1 METALLY
8 VYRSVSIVLYPTKL
22 SLRFI
27 TSSLHLVVVTLRYT
41 QNIMSGIFDAL
52 RTALKRPE
60 GDRVDQEERDI
71 HSDGDIHQVSP
82 YSYSS
87 LSTSLM
93 VQANIGDVSHHRQA
107 STAPSTPAK
116 VGAFIDDHVGP
127 ASPSALSTAPEP
139 GSPAE
144 DADTS
149 YSSAADISGT
159 TMSTQA
165 EIQMCPQPMPFVYRR
180 RAMTD
185 GQDETLPKAVH
196 FNPHLRQ
203 RSSPANVHIRP
214 DTLELVQPPY
224 EPSAE
229 VINKGPGLTQWRQEQ
244 LDNVKPGKLTGNGTV
259 KVLSSLHG
267 PLSLPYA
274 RNPRYVSP

>member
-1 METALLY
+1 MIEHEAA
-8 VYRSVSIVLYPTKL
+8 PT
-22 SLRFI
+22 
-27 TSSLHLVVVTLRYT
+27 
-41 QNIMSGIFDAL
+41 
-52 RTALKRPE
+52 P
-60 GDRVDQEERDI
+60 
-71 HSDGDIHQVSP
+71 P
-82 YSYSS
+82 
-87 LSTSLM
+87 STT
-93 VQANIGDVSHHRQA
+93 
-107 STAPSTPAK
+107 STAAE
-116 VGAFIDDHVGP
+116 
-127 ASPSALSTAPEP
+127 PE
-139 GSPAE
+139 SPAA

-165 EIQMCPQPMPFVYRR
+165 DIQMCPQPLPFIYRR
-180 RAMTD
+180 RALTE

-224 EPSAE
+224 EASID
-229 VINKGPGLTQWRQEQ
+229 VSTSTSVKGRGLTKWRQDQ
-244 LDNVKPGKLTGNGTV
+244 LANMKPGKLTSNGTV

-274 RNPRYVSP
+274 RNPRYVSIFPC